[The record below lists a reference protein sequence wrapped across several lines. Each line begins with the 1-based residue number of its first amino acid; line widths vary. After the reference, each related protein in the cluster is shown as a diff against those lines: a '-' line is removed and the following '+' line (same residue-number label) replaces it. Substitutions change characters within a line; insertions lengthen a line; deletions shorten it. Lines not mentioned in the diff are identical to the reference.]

1 MSQQCVALHVDC
13 CYRLVALPKLNLSL
27 EQGLE
32 RSGRSGSWANAGV
45 CESASCLQPLTVG
58 CRGCTRDIE
67 GGKVVEAA
75 GGTHVHE
82 GLRLVTV

>member
-45 CESASCLQPLTVG
+45 RVSELLATADSGLQRVY
-58 CRGCTRDIE
+58 E
-67 GGKVVEAA
+67 GY
-75 GGTHVHE
+75 
-82 GLRLVTV
+82 